1 MPALTGSLGRSAGPA
16 VTAAATA
23 AFLDT
28 TLRGHPGALA
38 TELAR
43 YGDLTAYHR

>member
-1 MPALTGSLGRSAGPA
+1 MPSLTGSLGRAAGPA

-23 AFLDT
+23 AFLLDV

-38 TELAR
+38 VDLAR
-43 YGDLTAYHR
+43 YGDLAVHP